1 MQSILRSLIKEVL
14 KSSQNEEELDEFSG
28 VASLGGGPSTPLG
41 TGAHYPDE
49 EVSSKKK
56 NKKVQEANTA
66 AGGGLGGALQ
76 DYNFDGDGDPD
87 GDNKLKS
94 RDERYK
100 DSVEALA
107 RSYGGAKS
115 PFKSIRHARK
125 HLAHKY

>member
-28 VASLGGGPSTPLG
+28 VASIGGGPSTPLG

-49 EVSSKKK
+49 EVRAKKK
-56 NKKVQEANTA
+56 NKKVQEANMSNNVS
-66 AGGGLGGALQ
+66 AGGI
-76 DYNFDGDGDPD
+76 DYLDDSDD
-87 GDNKLKS
+87 KLKS

-125 HLAHKY
+125 HLAQKY

>member
-28 VASLGGGPSTPLG
+28 VASIGGGPSTPLG

-49 EVSSKKK
+49 EVRAKKK
-56 NKKVQEANTA
+56 NKKVQEANMSNNVS
-66 AGGGLGGALQ
+66 AGGI
-76 DYNFDGDGDPD
+76 DDSDD
-87 GDNKLKS
+87 KLKS

-100 DSVEALA
+100 ESVEALA

-125 HLAHKY
+125 HLAQKY

>member
-49 EVSSKKK
+49 EVRKSKKK
-56 NKKVQEANTA
+56 KRVQEANTSA
-66 AGGGLGGALQ
+66 AVGATGALQ
-76 DYNFDGDGDPD
+76 DYRFDGDETD
-87 GDNKLKS
+87 GDDNLKS
-94 RDERYK
+94 RDKIYK
-100 DSVEALA
+100 DSVESLA
-107 RSYGGAKS
+107 RSYGGAES

-125 HLAHKY
+125 YLAHKY